1 MSINISEEGDTL
13 NGLSHVHRSQL
24 SCAPI
29 LLHTSGEMS

>member
-1 MSINISEEGDTL
+1 MSISISQGRDTL